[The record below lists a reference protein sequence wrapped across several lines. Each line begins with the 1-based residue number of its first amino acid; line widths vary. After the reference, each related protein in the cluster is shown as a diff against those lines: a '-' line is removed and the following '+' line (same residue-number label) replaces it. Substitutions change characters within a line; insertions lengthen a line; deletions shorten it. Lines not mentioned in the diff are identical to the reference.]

1 MIKGV
6 DVLAEEIVTKQ
17 FNSQGE
23 FSRYYGD
30 SEFKKYIEDTEYSL
44 SYLFEAIDASSP
56 ELFADYITWERIFLV
71 NLGIPETRLKERL
84 EVMEDVI
91 VGYLPPEK
99 SSIAVK
105 YIEESIDKSFQPF
118 KGYFLYQ
125 CRQTPC

>member
-1 MIKGV
+1 M
-6 DVLAEEIVTKQ
+6 EILNLKSTLKTLNTV
-17 FNSQGE
+17 
-23 FSRYYGD
+23 
-30 SEFKKYIEDTEYSL
+30 IL
-44 SYLFEAIDASSP
+44 SLFEAIDASSP

-105 YIEESIDKSFQPF
+105 YIRREH
-118 KGYFLYQ
+118 
-125 CRQTPC
+125 